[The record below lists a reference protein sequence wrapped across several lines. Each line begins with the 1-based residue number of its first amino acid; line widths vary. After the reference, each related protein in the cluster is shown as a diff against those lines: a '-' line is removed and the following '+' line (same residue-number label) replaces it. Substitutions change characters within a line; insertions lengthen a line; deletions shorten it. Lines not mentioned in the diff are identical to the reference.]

1 MVNANKKKKLFVT
14 GASGFIGSNFVKA
27 VTNYHVVCAVRKKQ
41 YIEGGDHVIEIGS
54 IQSYSKWKSILGGC
68 DCIVHLAAVAHQNNY
83 SSGAS
88 NSAIREVNV
97 FATIALAYA
106 AVDAGVRRF
115 VYVSTIGINGDVTY
129 DVPFSEYVKPAPHS
143 LYAETKYEAENKLF
157 ELGKASGM
165 EITVIRPPLV
175 YGPNAPGNFGTL
187 MKILNSRIPL
197 PLGAVH
203 NCRSLVGID
212 NLVSFIDLCISHPKA
227 ANQVFVVSD
236 DEDISTTKLLERL
249 GYYLNKPAVLVSVPS
264 SILMFFAKILG
275 KEKMSRQ
282 LLDNLQVDI
291 SKAKKILGW
300 TPPVSLEIGLKKTA
314 EWYLYHQ

>member
-1 MVNANKKKKLFVT
+1 MADANIKKKFLVT
-14 GASGFIGSNFVKA
+14 GANGFIGKSLVKSLI
-27 VTNYHVVCAVRKKQ
+27 NYHVMCVVRKYQ
-41 YIEGGDHVIEIGS
+41 DIEGSAHVIEIGP
-54 IQSYSKWKSILGGC
+54 IQRYSKWKTILRGT
-68 DCIVHLAAVAHQNNY
+68 DCVIHLAAVAHQKNHLTEI
-83 SSGAS
+83 S
-88 NSAIREVNV
+88 NVTLREINVN
-97 FATIALAYA
+97 ATIALANA
-106 AVDAGVRRF
+106 AVEAGVRRF
-115 VYVSTIGINGDVTY
+115 VYLSTIGINGNITY
-129 DVPFSEYVKPAPHS
+129 DVPFSEYDEPAPHS
-143 LYAETKYEAENKLF
+143 LYAVTKYEAENKLF

-300 TPPVSLEIGLKKTA
+300 TPPVSFEIGLKKTA
-314 EWYLYHQ
+314 EWYLHHQ